1 MGRPRN
7 EEEVERL
14 QDTAFE
20 LFAVKGLDATSYSD
34 IAKNAYVTKSHVQH
48 YFPKK
53 EMLVARFVDRS
64 MEAVLKIAR
73 ELPEFEAMDPL
84 SKLVYVDYIQFY
96 YAMYNEKM
104 FRMSMDILLER
115 SLSQA
120 VIDAGIEF
128 DLLHLMKYDEVSHPD
143 ELEEAARMDGAGF
156 LKNFFLVMIP
166 CAKGGMASAAVLAFL
181 ESWNEFTFALI
192 LTSSVSTR
200 TLPLSLSYFTAQ
212 FSFNYTALFAAITIA
227 VIPSIVI
234 FAFFQEQVNQSLVAG
249 SVKG

>member
-7 EEEVERL
+7 IEEVERL
-14 QDTAFE
+14 RDTAFE

-53 EMLVARFVDRS
+53 EILVTLFVERS

-84 SKLVYVDYIQFY
+84 SKLVYVDYIQYY

-104 FRMSMDILLER
+104 FRMSMDILLKR
-115 SLSQA
+115 SVTQA

-143 ELEEAARMDGAGF
+143 ELEDVLRF
-156 LKNFFLVMIP
+156 LYGGIYDRLYDCKS
-166 CAKGGMASAAVLAFL
+166 KGSDFSIEQYIAYGVRLLQPF
-181 ESWNEFTFALI
+181 
-192 LTSSVSTR
+192 VSTDV
-200 TLPLSLSYFTAQ
+200 PE
-212 FSFNYTALFAAITIA
+212 
-227 VIPSIVI
+227 SIVDGLKDLGPWLDERKAKYNRAM
-234 FAFFQEQVNQSLVAG
+234 FG
-249 SVKG
+249 MR

>member
-53 EMLVARFVDRS
+53 EMLVTRFVDRS

-84 SKLVYVDYIQFY
+84 SKLVYVDYIQYY

-143 ELEEAARMDGAGF
+143 ELEEALRFMYGGIYDR
-156 LKNFFLVMIP
+156 LYDCKS
-166 CAKGGMASAAVLAFL
+166 KGSDFSIEQYIAYGVRLLQPF
-181 ESWNEFTFALI
+181 
-192 LTSSVSTR
+192 VSTDV
-200 TLPLSLSYFTAQ
+200 PE
-212 FSFNYTALFAAITIA
+212 
-227 VIPSIVI
+227 SIVDGLKDLGPWLDERKAKYNRAM
-234 FAFFQEQVNQSLVAG
+234 FG
-249 SVKG
+249 MR

>member
-7 EEEVERL
+7 IEEVERL
-14 QDTAFE
+14 RDTAFE

-53 EMLVARFVDRS
+53 EILVTLFVERS

-73 ELPEFEAMDPL
+73 ELPDFEAMDPL
-84 SKLVYVDYIQFY
+84 SKLVYVDYIQYY

-115 SLSQA
+115 SVTQA

-143 ELEEAARMDGAGF
+143 ELEDVLRF
-156 LKNFFLVMIP
+156 LYGGIYDRLYDCKS
-166 CAKGGMASAAVLAFL
+166 KGSDFSIEQYIAYGVRLLQPF
-181 ESWNEFTFALI
+181 
-192 LTSSVSTR
+192 VSTDV
-200 TLPLSLSYFTAQ
+200 PE
-212 FSFNYTALFAAITIA
+212 
-227 VIPSIVI
+227 SIVDGLKDLGPWLDERKAKYNRAM
-234 FAFFQEQVNQSLVAG
+234 FG
-249 SVKG
+249 MR

>member
-14 QDTAFE
+14 QDAAFE

-34 IAKNAYVTKSHVQH
+34 IAKSHVQH

-96 YAMYNEKM
+96 YAMFNEKM
-104 FRMSMDILLER
+104 FRTVEDISR
-115 SLSQA
+115 R
-120 VIDAGIEF
+120 G
-128 DLLHLMKYDEVSHPD
+128 
-143 ELEEAARMDGAGF
+143 
-156 LKNFFLVMIP
+156 
-166 CAKGGMASAAVLAFL
+166 
-181 ESWNEFTFALI
+181 
-192 LTSSVSTR
+192 
-200 TLPLSLSYFTAQ
+200 
-212 FSFNYTALFAAITIA
+212 FAAKDTKSCRPTKCAAAACIA
-227 VIPSIVI
+227 AISKGRCWKAQYGPSCGGRMSPLYRKYLYSLP
-234 FAFFQEQVNQSLVAG
+234 FASFLASKSFRA
-249 SVKG
+249 

>member
-7 EEEVERL
+7 IEEVERL
-14 QDTAFE
+14 RDTAFE

-53 EMLVARFVDRS
+53 EILVTLFVERS

-84 SKLVYVDYIQFY
+84 SKLVYVDYIQYY

-115 SLSQA
+115 SVTQA

-143 ELEEAARMDGAGF
+143 ELED
-156 LKNFFLVMIP
+156 
-166 CAKGGMASAAVLAFL
+166 VLLQPF
-181 ESWNEFTFALI
+181 
-192 LTSSVSTR
+192 VSTDV
-200 TLPLSLSYFTAQ
+200 PE
-212 FSFNYTALFAAITIA
+212 
-227 VIPSIVI
+227 SIVDGLKDLGPWLDERKAKYNRAM
-234 FAFFQEQVNQSLVAG
+234 FG
-249 SVKG
+249 MR

>member
-7 EEEVERL
+7 IEEVERL
-14 QDTAFE
+14 RDTAFE

-53 EMLVARFVDRS
+53 EMLVTLFVERS

-84 SKLVYVDYIQFY
+84 SKLVYVDYIQYY

-115 SLSQA
+115 SVTQA

-143 ELEEAARMDGAGF
+143 ELEDVLRF
-156 LKNFFLVMIP
+156 LYGGIYDRLYDCKS
-166 CAKGGMASAAVLAFL
+166 KGSDFSIEQYIAYGVRLLQPF
-181 ESWNEFTFALI
+181 
-192 LTSSVSTR
+192 VSTDV
-200 TLPLSLSYFTAQ
+200 PE
-212 FSFNYTALFAAITIA
+212 
-227 VIPSIVI
+227 SIVDGLKDLGPWLDERKAKYNRAM
-234 FAFFQEQVNQSLVAG
+234 FG
-249 SVKG
+249 MR

>member
-7 EEEVERL
+7 IEEVERL
-14 QDTAFE
+14 RDTAFE

-53 EMLVARFVDRS
+53 EMLVTLFVERS

-84 SKLVYVDYIQFY
+84 SKLVYVDYIQYY

-115 SLSQA
+115 SVTQA

-143 ELEEAARMDGAGF
+143 ELEDVLRF
-156 LKNFFLVMIP
+156 LYGGIYDRLYDCKS
-166 CAKGGMASAAVLAFL
+166 KGSDFSIEQCIAYGVRLLQPF
-181 ESWNEFTFALI
+181 
-192 LTSSVSTR
+192 VSTDV
-200 TLPLSLSYFTAQ
+200 PE
-212 FSFNYTALFAAITIA
+212 
-227 VIPSIVI
+227 SIVDGLKDLGPWLDERKAKYNRAM
-234 FAFFQEQVNQSLVAG
+234 FG
-249 SVKG
+249 MR

>member
-7 EEEVERL
+7 IEEVERL
-14 QDTAFE
+14 RDTAFE

-53 EMLVARFVDRS
+53 EMLVTLFVERS

-84 SKLVYVDYIQFY
+84 SKLVYVDYIQYY

-115 SLSQA
+115 SVTQA

-143 ELEEAARMDGAGF
+143 ELEDVLRF
-156 LKNFFLVMIP
+156 LYGGIYDRLYDCKS
-166 CAKGGMASAAVLAFL
+166 KGSDFSIEQYIAYGVRLLQPF
-181 ESWNEFTFALI
+181 
-192 LTSSVSTR
+192 VSTDV
-200 TLPLSLSYFTAQ
+200 PE
-212 FSFNYTALFAAITIA
+212 
-227 VIPSIVI
+227 SIVDGLKALGPWLDERKAKYNRAM
-234 FAFFQEQVNQSLVAG
+234 FG
-249 SVKG
+249 MR

>member
-7 EEEVERL
+7 IEEVERL
-14 QDTAFE
+14 RDTAFE

-53 EMLVARFVDRS
+53 EMLVTLFVERS

-73 ELPEFEAMDPL
+73 ELPEFAAMDPL
-84 SKLVYVDYIQFY
+84 SKLVYVDYIQYY

-115 SLSQA
+115 SVTQA

-143 ELEEAARMDGAGF
+143 ELEDVLRF
-156 LKNFFLVMIP
+156 LYGGIYDRLYDCKS
-166 CAKGGMASAAVLAFL
+166 KGSDFSIEQYIAYGVRLLQPF
-181 ESWNEFTFALI
+181 
-192 LTSSVSTR
+192 VSTDV
-200 TLPLSLSYFTAQ
+200 PE
-212 FSFNYTALFAAITIA
+212 
-227 VIPSIVI
+227 SIVDGLKDLGPWLDERKAKYNRAM
-234 FAFFQEQVNQSLVAG
+234 FG
-249 SVKG
+249 MR

>member
-7 EEEVERL
+7 KEEVERL
-14 QDTAFE
+14 RDTAFE

-53 EMLVARFVDRS
+53 EILVTLFVERS

-84 SKLVYVDYIQFY
+84 SKLVYVDYIQYY

-115 SLSQA
+115 SVTQA

-143 ELEEAARMDGAGF
+143 ELEDVLRF
-156 LKNFFLVMIP
+156 LYGGIYDRLYDCKS
-166 CAKGGMASAAVLAFL
+166 KGSDFSIEQYIAYGVRLLQPF
-181 ESWNEFTFALI
+181 
-192 LTSSVSTR
+192 VSTDV
-200 TLPLSLSYFTAQ
+200 PE
-212 FSFNYTALFAAITIA
+212 
-227 VIPSIVI
+227 SIVDGLKDLGPWLDERKAKYNRAM
-234 FAFFQEQVNQSLVAG
+234 FG
-249 SVKG
+249 MR

>member
-7 EEEVERL
+7 IEEVERL
-14 QDTAFE
+14 RDTAFE

-53 EMLVARFVDRS
+53 EMLVTLFVERS

-84 SKLVYVDYIQFY
+84 SKLVYVDYIQYY

-115 SLSQA
+115 SVTQA

-128 DLLHLMKYDEVSHPD
+128 DLLHLMKYDEVSYPD
-143 ELEEAARMDGAGF
+143 ELEDVLRF
-156 LKNFFLVMIP
+156 LYGGIYDRLYDCKS
-166 CAKGGMASAAVLAFL
+166 KGSDFSIEQYIAYGVRLLQPF
-181 ESWNEFTFALI
+181 
-192 LTSSVSTR
+192 VSTDV
-200 TLPLSLSYFTAQ
+200 PE
-212 FSFNYTALFAAITIA
+212 
-227 VIPSIVI
+227 SIVDGLKDLGPWLDERKAKYNRAM
-234 FAFFQEQVNQSLVAG
+234 FG
-249 SVKG
+249 MR

>member
-7 EEEVERL
+7 IEEVERL
-14 QDTAFE
+14 RDTAFE

-53 EMLVARFVDRS
+53 EILVTLFVERS

-73 ELPEFEAMDPL
+73 ELPEFAAMDPL
-84 SKLVYVDYIQFY
+84 SKLVYVDYIQYY

-115 SLSQA
+115 SVTQA

-128 DLLHLMKYDEVSHPD
+128 DLLHLMKYDEVSYPD
-143 ELEEAARMDGAGF
+143 ELEDVLRF
-156 LKNFFLVMIP
+156 LYGGIYDRLYDCKS
-166 CAKGGMASAAVLAFL
+166 KGSDFSIEQYIAYGVRLLQPF
-181 ESWNEFTFALI
+181 
-192 LTSSVSTR
+192 VSTDV
-200 TLPLSLSYFTAQ
+200 PE
-212 FSFNYTALFAAITIA
+212 
-227 VIPSIVI
+227 SIVDGLKDLGPWLDERKAKYNRAM
-234 FAFFQEQVNQSLVAG
+234 FG
-249 SVKG
+249 MR

>member
-53 EMLVARFVDRS
+53 DMLVMRFVERS

-73 ELPEFEAMDPL
+73 ELPEFDAMDPL

-115 SLSQA
+115 TLTQA

-128 DLLHLMKYDEVSHPD
+128 DLLHLMKYDEVSRPD
-143 ELEEAARMDGAGF
+143 ELEEALRFMYGGIYDR
-156 LKNFFLVMIP
+156 LYDCKS
-166 CAKGGMASAAVLAFL
+166 KGRDFVVEQYIAYGIRLLQPF
-181 ESWNEFTFALI
+181 
-192 LTSSVSTR
+192 VSTEV
-200 TLPLSLSYFTAQ
+200 PE
-212 FSFNYTALFAAITIA
+212 
-227 VIPSIVI
+227 SIVDGLK
-234 FAFFQEQVNQSLVAG
+234 ALDPWLDEQKPRYNRAMFG
-249 SVKG
+249 MR

>member
-53 EMLVARFVDRS
+53 EMLVTRFVDRS

-115 SLSQA
+115 SVTQA

-143 ELEEAARMDGAGF
+143 ELEDVLRF
-156 LKNFFLVMIP
+156 LYGGIYDRLYDCKS
-166 CAKGGMASAAVLAFL
+166 KGSDFSIEQYIAYGVRLLQPF
-181 ESWNEFTFALI
+181 
-192 LTSSVSTR
+192 VSTDV
-200 TLPLSLSYFTAQ
+200 PE
-212 FSFNYTALFAAITIA
+212 
-227 VIPSIVI
+227 SIVDGLKDLGPWLDERKAKYNRAM
-234 FAFFQEQVNQSLVAG
+234 FG
-249 SVKG
+249 MR

>member
-53 EMLVARFVDRS
+53 EMLVTRFVDRS

-143 ELEEAARMDGAGF
+143 ELEEALRFMYGGIYDR
-156 LKNFFLVMIP
+156 LYDCKS
-166 CAKGGMASAAVLAFL
+166 KGQEFVVEQCIAYGVRLLQPFVAAEVP
-181 ESWNEFTFALI
+181 E
-192 LTSSVSTR
+192 
-200 TLPLSLSYFTAQ
+200 
-212 FSFNYTALFAAITIA
+212 
-227 VIPSIVI
+227 SIVDGLKALNPWLDERKAKYNRAM
-234 FAFFQEQVNQSLVAG
+234 FG
-249 SVKG
+249 MR

>member
-7 EEEVERL
+7 IEEVERL
-14 QDTAFE
+14 RDTAFE

-53 EMLVARFVDRS
+53 EMLVTLFVERS

-73 ELPEFEAMDPL
+73 ELPEFAAMDPL
-84 SKLVYVDYIQFY
+84 SKLVYVDYIQYY

-115 SLSQA
+115 SITQA
-120 VIDAGIEF
+120 VIDAGIKF

-143 ELEEAARMDGAGF
+143 ELEDVLRF
-156 LKNFFLVMIP
+156 LYGGIYNRLYDCKS
-166 CAKGGMASAAVLAFL
+166 KGSDFSIEQYIAYGVRLLQPF
-181 ESWNEFTFALI
+181 
-192 LTSSVSTR
+192 VSTDV
-200 TLPLSLSYFTAQ
+200 PE
-212 FSFNYTALFAAITIA
+212 
-227 VIPSIVI
+227 SIVDGLKDLGPWLDERKAKYNRAM
-234 FAFFQEQVNQSLVAG
+234 FG
-249 SVKG
+249 MR

>member
-53 EMLVARFVDRS
+53 EMLVTRFVDRS

-143 ELEEAARMDGAGF
+143 ELEEALRFMYGGIYDR
-156 LKNFFLVMIP
+156 LYDCKS
-166 CAKGGMASAAVLAFL
+166 KGSDFSIEQYIAYGVRLLQPF
-181 ESWNEFTFALI
+181 
-192 LTSSVSTR
+192 VSTDV
-200 TLPLSLSYFTAQ
+200 PE
-212 FSFNYTALFAAITIA
+212 
-227 VIPSIVI
+227 SIVDGLKDLGPWLDERKAKYNRAM
-234 FAFFQEQVNQSLVAG
+234 FG
-249 SVKG
+249 MR

>member
-143 ELEEAARMDGAGF
+143 ELEDVLRF
-156 LKNFFLVMIP
+156 LYGGIYDHLYDCKS
-166 CAKGGMASAAVLAFL
+166 KGSDFSIEQYIAYGVRLLQPF
-181 ESWNEFTFALI
+181 
-192 LTSSVSTR
+192 VSTDV
-200 TLPLSLSYFTAQ
+200 PE
-212 FSFNYTALFAAITIA
+212 
-227 VIPSIVI
+227 SIVDGLKDLGPWLDERKAKYNRAM
-234 FAFFQEQVNQSLVAG
+234 FG
-249 SVKG
+249 MR

>member
-7 EEEVERL
+7 IEEVERL
-14 QDTAFE
+14 RDTAFE

-53 EMLVARFVDRS
+53 EILVTLFVERS

-84 SKLVYVDYIQFY
+84 SKLVYVDYIQYY

-115 SLSQA
+115 SVTQA

-143 ELEEAARMDGAGF
+143 ELEDVLRFQYGGIYDR
-156 LKNFFLVMIP
+156 LYDCKS
-166 CAKGGMASAAVLAFL
+166 KGSDFSIEQYIAYGVRLLQPF
-181 ESWNEFTFALI
+181 
-192 LTSSVSTR
+192 VSTDV
-200 TLPLSLSYFTAQ
+200 PE
-212 FSFNYTALFAAITIA
+212 
-227 VIPSIVI
+227 SIVDGLKDLGPWLDERKAKYNRAK
-234 FAFFQEQVNQSLVAG
+234 FG
-249 SVKG
+249 MR

>member
-53 EMLVARFVDRS
+53 EMLVTRFVDRS

-128 DLLHLMKYDEVSHPD
+128 DLLHLMKYDEVSRPN
-143 ELEEAARMDGAGF
+143 ELEDALRFMYGGIYDR
-156 LKNFFLVMIP
+156 LYDCKS
-166 CAKGGMASAAVLAFL
+166 KGKDFVVEQYITYGVRLLQPFVSAEVP
-181 ESWNEFTFALI
+181 E
-192 LTSSVSTR
+192 
-200 TLPLSLSYFTAQ
+200 
-212 FSFNYTALFAAITIA
+212 
-227 VIPSIVI
+227 SIVDGLKALNPWLDERKAKYNRAM
-234 FAFFQEQVNQSLVAG
+234 FG
-249 SVKG
+249 MR

>member
-14 QDTAFE
+14 QETAFE

-64 MEAVLKIAR
+64 LNAIVEIAKG
-73 ELPEFEAMDPL
+73 LPEFEALDPL

-115 SLSQA
+115 SLTQA

-128 DLLHLMKYDEVSHPD
+128 NLLHLMKYDEVNAPD
-143 ELEEAARMDGAGF
+143 QLEEAMRFLYGGIYDRLYDTKSKGTPFEIENYIIYGIRLLQPFVSVEVPESMVAELKQLNPYLDEHKNKFNRM
-156 LKNFFLVMIP
+156 
-166 CAKGGMASAAVLAFL
+166 
-181 ESWNEFTFALI
+181 
-192 LTSSVSTR
+192 
-200 TLPLSLSYFTAQ
+200 
-212 FSFNYTALFAAITIA
+212 LFGL
-227 VIPSIVI
+227 
-234 FAFFQEQVNQSLVAG
+234 N
-249 SVKG
+249 

>member
-7 EEEVERL
+7 IEEVERL
-14 QDTAFE
+14 RDTAFE

-53 EMLVARFVDRS
+53 EILVTLFVERS

-84 SKLVYVDYIQFY
+84 SKLVYVDYIQYY

-115 SLSQA
+115 SVTQA

-143 ELEEAARMDGAGF
+143 ELEDVLRF
-156 LKNFFLVMIP
+156 LYGGIYDRLYDCKS
-166 CAKGGMASAAVLAFL
+166 KGSDFSIEQYIAYGVRLLQPF
-181 ESWNEFTFALI
+181 
-192 LTSSVSTR
+192 VSTDV
-200 TLPLSLSYFTAQ
+200 PE
-212 FSFNYTALFAAITIA
+212 
-227 VIPSIVI
+227 SIVDGLKDLGHWLDERKAKYNRAM
-234 FAFFQEQVNQSLVAG
+234 FG
-249 SVKG
+249 MR

>member
-14 QDTAFE
+14 QETAFE

-53 EMLVARFVDRS
+53 EILVTLFVERS

-84 SKLVYVDYIQFY
+84 SKLVYVDYIQYY

-115 SLSQA
+115 SITQA

-143 ELEEAARMDGAGF
+143 QLEDALRFMYGGIYDR
-156 LKNFFLVMIP
+156 LYDCKS
-166 CAKGGMASAAVLAFL
+166 KGRDFHI
-181 ESWNEFTFALI
+181 E
-192 LTSSVSTR
+192 
-200 TLPLSLSYFTAQ
+200 Q
-212 FSFNYTALFAAITIA
+212 
-227 VIPSIVI
+227 SIVYGI
-234 FAFFQEQVNQSLVAG
+234 RLLQPFVAVEVPESIVDG
-249 SVKG
+249 LKDLRPWLDERKAKYNRAMFGMR

>member
-7 EEEVERL
+7 IEEVERL
-14 QDTAFE
+14 RDTAFE

-53 EMLVARFVDRS
+53 EILVTLFVERS

-84 SKLVYVDYIQFY
+84 SKLVYVDYIQYY
-96 YAMYNEKM
+96 YAMYNEKT

-115 SLSQA
+115 SVTQA

-143 ELEEAARMDGAGF
+143 ELEDVLRF
-156 LKNFFLVMIP
+156 LYGGIYDRLYDCKS
-166 CAKGGMASAAVLAFL
+166 KGSDFSIEQYIAYGVRLLQPF
-181 ESWNEFTFALI
+181 
-192 LTSSVSTR
+192 VSTDV
-200 TLPLSLSYFTAQ
+200 PE
-212 FSFNYTALFAAITIA
+212 
-227 VIPSIVI
+227 SIVDGLKDLGPWLDERKAKYNRAM
-234 FAFFQEQVNQSLVAG
+234 FG
-249 SVKG
+249 MR

>member
-53 EMLVARFVDRS
+53 EILVTLFVERS

-143 ELEEAARMDGAGF
+143 ELEEALRFMYGGIYDR
-156 LKNFFLVMIP
+156 LYDCKS
-166 CAKGGMASAAVLAFL
+166 KGQEFVVEQCIAYGVRLLQPFVAAEVP
-181 ESWNEFTFALI
+181 E
-192 LTSSVSTR
+192 
-200 TLPLSLSYFTAQ
+200 
-212 FSFNYTALFAAITIA
+212 
-227 VIPSIVI
+227 SIVDGLKALNPWLDERKAKYNRAM
-234 FAFFQEQVNQSLVAG
+234 FG
-249 SVKG
+249 MR

>member
-7 EEEVERL
+7 IEEVERL
-14 QDTAFE
+14 RDTAFE

-53 EMLVARFVDRS
+53 EILVTLFVERS

-84 SKLVYVDYIQFY
+84 SKLVYVDYIQYY

-115 SLSQA
+115 SVTQA

-143 ELEEAARMDGAGF
+143 ELEDVLRF
-156 LKNFFLVMIP
+156 LYGGIYDRLYDCKS
-166 CAKGGMASAAVLAFL
+166 KGSDFSIEQYIAYGVRLLQPF
-181 ESWNEFTFALI
+181 
-192 LTSSVSTR
+192 VSTDV
-200 TLPLSLSYFTAQ
+200 PE
-212 FSFNYTALFAAITIA
+212 
-227 VIPSIVI
+227 SIVDGLKDLGPWLDERKAKYNRAM
-234 FAFFQEQVNQSLVAG
+234 FG
-249 SVKG
+249 MR